1 VKFLDPRLFRY
12 SRSSRGFLFLAL
24 GVAVTTALL
33 SMAQASLIATLIV
46 RIFRGRPLLSQT
58 TGLLLGLS
66 IVFVGRALLALVGE
80 QVAVRAGNHVRE
92 QLRAGLIER
101 VLMDA
106 QTANR
111 FGSAHLSMLA
121 TRGINAL
128 DAYFSRFLPQLF
140 IALAV
145 PTIVGLY
152 IFYLDP
158 ISGLIVIGTVP
169 LIPLLGALIGSY
181 TGAAMQKKWRTLG
194 ILSGYF
200 LDLVS
205 GLSTLKVFGRS
216 KKQEE
221 KLHTVGEE
229 YRRNTM
235 QVLRISFLS
244 SLALEIIASLS
255 VALIAVSIGL
265 RLVGN
270 SLDLHTGLLVLILAP
285 EVYWPLR
292 MVGTH
297 FHSAADGIEA
307 AKQIFEVLDTPR
319 AGVGSVIVNEIG
331 GIAVSHLVVT
341 VGDRQTILNIPAV
354 NLQPGNIV
362 AITGPSGS
370 GKSTLLSLLLGFL
383 RQSEGTIRVN
393 GSELDDLEISSWR
406 THIAWVPQ
414 HPRLERGTIRDVVRA
429 GRSDASDAE
438 IEVVLQAA
446 GLSAHLLVAGLDTLI
461 GEGGTGI
468 SVGQARRIALARALI
483 RRADLVLLD
492 EPSAALD
499 DLSEAEVVSAVVN
512 EARRGAIVVVVSHHK
527 ALIEIANQRVYLE
540 KQPLTPTEVT
550 SGPR

>member
-1 VKFLDPRLFRY
+1 MKFLDPRLFRY

-58 TGLLLGLS
+58 TALLVGLS
-66 IVFVGRALLALVGE
+66 VVFIGRAILALAGE
-80 QVAVRAGNHVRE
+80 QIAVRAGNHVRE
-92 QLRAGLIER
+92 QLRSGLIER

-128 DAYFSRFLPQLF
+128 DAYFARFLPQLF

-145 PTIVGLY
+145 PTIVGVY

-221 KLHTVGEE
+221 KLHTVGEQ

-307 AKQIFEVLDTPR
+307 AKQIFAVLDTPR
-319 AGVGSVIVNEIG
+319 ASVGSIVVNEISD
-331 GIAVSHLVVT
+331 IAVSPLVVK
-341 VGDRQTILNIPAV
+341 VGDRETILNLPAV
-354 NLQPGNIV
+354 NLQPGKIV
-362 AITGPSGS
+362 AITGASGS

-406 THIAWVPQ
+406 TRIAWVPQ

-429 GRSDASDAE
+429 GRLDASDAE

-446 GLSAHLLVAGLDTLI
+446 GLSAHLLDAGLDTLI

-527 ALIEIANQRVYLE
+527 ALIEIANERVDLE
-540 KQPLTPTEVT
+540 KRPLTPKEVT

>member
-58 TGLLLGLS
+58 TALLVGLS
-66 IVFVGRALLALVGE
+66 VVFMGRAILALAGE
-80 QVAVRAGNHVRE
+80 QIAVRAGNHVRE
-92 QLRAGLIER
+92 QLRSGLIER

-111 FGSAHLSMLA
+111 FGSAHLSILA

-128 DAYFSRFLPQLF
+128 DAYFARFLPQLF

-145 PTIVGLY
+145 PTIVGVY

-221 KLHTVGEE
+221 KLHTVGEQ

-307 AKQIFEVLDTPR
+307 AKQIFSVLDTPR
-319 AGVGSVIVNEIG
+319 ASVGSIVVNEISD
-331 GIAVSHLVVT
+331 IAVSPLVVR
-341 VGDRQTILNIPAV
+341 VGDRETILYIPAV
-354 NLQPGNIV
+354 NLQPGKIV
-362 AITGPSGS
+362 AITGASGS

-383 RQSEGTIRVN
+383 RQSEGTIRIN
-393 GSELDDLEISSWR
+393 GSDLDDLEISSWR

-429 GRSDASDAE
+429 GRPDASDAE

-446 GLSAHLLVAGLDTLI
+446 GLSAHLLDAGLDTLI

-483 RRADLVLLD
+483 RRADVVLLD

-527 ALIEIANQRVYLE
+527 ALIEIANERVDLE
-540 KQPLTPTEVT
+540 KRPLTPKEVT

>member
-1 VKFLDPRLFRY
+1 
-12 SRSSRGFLFLAL
+12 
-24 GVAVTTALL
+24 
-33 SMAQASLIATLIV
+33 MAQASLIATLIV

-58 TGLLLGLS
+58 TALLVGLS
-66 IVFVGRALLALVGE
+66 VVFVGRAMLALAGE
-80 QVAVRAGNHVRE
+80 QIAVRAGNHVRE
-92 QLRAGLIER
+92 QLRSGLIER

-128 DAYFSRFLPQLF
+128 DAYFARFLPQLF

-145 PTIVGLY
+145 PTIVGVY

-216 KKQEE
+216 KKQEA

-307 AKQIFEVLDTPR
+307 AKQIFEVLDAPR
-319 AGVGSVIVNEIG
+319 ASVGSIVVNEIG
-331 GIAVSHLVVT
+331 GIAVSPLVVT
-341 VGDRQTILNIPAV
+341 VGDRATILNIPAV
-354 NLQPGNIV
+354 NLQPGKIV

-383 RQSEGTIRVN
+383 QQSEGTIRVN
-393 GSELDDLEISSWR
+393 GTELHDLEIASWR

-429 GRSDASDAE
+429 GRPDASDAE

-446 GLSAHLLVAGLDTLI
+446 GLSAHLLDAGLDTLI

-527 ALIEIANQRVYLE
+527 ALIEIANERVYLE
-540 KQPLTPTEVT
+540 KRPLTPKEVT
-550 SGPR
+550 SGAK